1 MTQLLDPAGRY
12 APPHT
17 DVSDLVAPDAML
29 AARPRSVAWA
39 CALVLASI
47 VIGLI
52 SLLPIVDPPM
62 AGEPAAMTALIW
74 GVTLVFTA
82 VELWLVSCVW
92 QRRNWARW
100 LMVALTLIGIALAL
114 PVIGEDWTRSPLVAG
129 LGIVEAVLSALA
141 AVLLLTGPAA
151 RWFEA
156 AAKNQSAGR
165 SAAPTA

>member
-1 MTQLLDPAGRY
+1 M
-12 APPHT
+12 
-17 DVSDLVAPDAML
+17 
-29 AARPRSVAWA
+29 
-39 CALVLASI
+39 
-47 VIGLI
+47 
-52 SLLPIVDPPM
+52 
-62 AGEPAAMTALIW
+62 
-74 GVTLVFTA
+74 TLVFTA

-151 RWFEA
+151 RWFKA
-156 AAKNQSAGR
+156 AAKN
-165 SAAPTA
+165 